1 MNENKVLDDILY
13 MNNAWMHF
21 ENEVLARRFELVDSW
36 IDGAS
41 GDLSLLRK
49 RQREALCGNRGF
61 SG

>member
-36 IDGAS
+36 IDALLATYH
-41 GDLSLLRK
+41 LSLIHI
-49 RQREALCGNRGF
+49 
-61 SG
+61 